1 MPSFGSFE
9 TEREVYSDPIYTVY
23 FARKTGDPKSEYA
36 VKVFTIQRAGFD
48 PETITELGPLLGDI
62 ERNRVESI
70 ALQAKGAA
78 VSVFIAPVLETGR
91 DERGVWYVTR
101 FYPRSINRIISG
113 KVALSREAL
122 QHLILS
128 IAQGALDLKRA
139 CGRSHGDIRPSS
151 VQISKSEKLSEAE
164 VVLSDLLPGGTDE
177 AARYEISDLRSIGRI
192 LLQLVRQRE
201 IGNEEDFLILPIL
214 ASAEWTRLFG
224 KETDRWLLLCNR
236 LLDPNLSLEQ
246 LSLEQLVAELG
257 QLQPKSKV
265 SPRLIISAAAGL
277 ALLAVVA
284 FVVSRL
290 TGYQK
295 LEITSDPPSATI
307 LVDQKEQE
315 GKTPLKLK
323 LKRGNYVIEARHETL
338 KLLEQTTNWVAQ
350 SGAPPRLHFRFPY
363 GSVAIKSEPPG
374 ATISR
379 DGVEIGK
386 TAADGS
392 PFVVPIVAAGLEVKY
407 ELTLSD
413 HLVKPVRGVVTNGQ
427 RLVLSETLPLVT
439 DVGTVD
445 LDSTPPGAKVFW
457 KDKLLTSA
465 TPERVQLEQGSY
477 TLTAVYNDWPT
488 QLLSVVVRK
497 KEEVPATFV
506 FPFGT
511 VSLNSDPSDAVV
523 WVGTNRIGNTPK
535 MVRRPAGS
543 TTFRFEHP
551 GFETTNVTVN
561 VVDKGM
567 VTVKPSLITS
577 NGIFELSAE
586 PGDALILDSTGKEIG
601 RTTTG
606 TPFTTNF
613 PPGTYTFT
621 ARMEGLNDVV
631 ATLPVGKR
639 EVKKYAFIF
648 DYGTVLL
655 DSLPPGASI
664 TANGKM
670 VGTTPA
676 KLVQKP
682 GVKTI
687 YRISVP
693 DYLPETN
700 EVTVTNHDFN
710 QVRLVKLVPEP
721 VSVALTSDPPGAQFY
736 LEGAALAGTGSV
748 YSIAWGTN
756 LVLANHPRLVGVT
769 NTVAIQK
776 GAQKGGEFKFK
787 FDYGTLI
794 LTNLPDDV
802 RVSEGG
808 EDVVVRL
815 GGGGLRLAYERPGP
829 HTYDLDW
836 AGKKDTVKTNLPG
849 GSSIVLV
856 SEVVGREFKNG
867 IGLRLVKV
875 PDLFGPGKNGW
886 VGKFE
891 VTEAEYEKVMGADAN
906 LSTFKGPDLPVENV
920 TWKQAQAFCDMLTQ
934 MDKKPPPDYAGRYG
948 LPTVE
953 LWEKIAAGATLKTAV
968 FAAKQPAPV
977 GSKGA
982 ANSSGVSDILG
993 NVAEWLAGDDA
1004 KKMAVGGGFRDRSD
1018 FRGKRGFTEPQQKD
1032 GFEDDLGF
1040 RVLWLPAQ

>member
-36 VKVFTIQRAGFD
+36 VKVFSIQRASYD

-62 ERNRVESI
+62 ERKRVESI
-70 ALQAKGAA
+70 SLQAKGAA
-78 VSVFIAPVLETGR
+78 ASAFIAPVLETGL

-122 QHLILS
+122 QHLLLS
-128 IAQGALDLKRA
+128 IAQGALDLKRT

-151 VQISKSEKLSEAE
+151 VQISKSEKLSAAE
-164 VVLSDLLPGGTDE
+164 VVLSDVLPGGTDE
-177 AARYEISDLRSIGRI
+177 LARYEISDLRSIGRI

-214 ASAEWTRLFG
+214 ESAEWTRLFG
-224 KETDRWLLLCNR
+224 KETNRWLLLCNR
-236 LLDPNLSLEQ
+236 LLDPGLSLEQ

-265 SPRLIISAAAGL
+265 SPRLIISAAAAL
-277 ALLAVVA
+277 AILAVVA
-284 FVVSRL
+284 FVISRL

-295 LEITSDPPSATI
+295 LEITSEPPGATI

-315 GKTPLKLK
+315 GKTPLKLR
-323 LKRGNYVIEARHETL
+323 LKRGNHVIEVRHETL
-338 KLLEQTTNWVAQ
+338 RLLEQTTNWVAQ
-350 SGAPPRLHFRFPY
+350 SGAPPRLDFRFPY

-413 HLVKPVRGVVTNGQ
+413 HLAKSVRGVVTNGQ

-439 DVGTVD
+439 DAGTVD
-445 LDSTPPGAKVFW
+445 LDSTPPGAKVFL

-465 TPERVQLEQGSY
+465 TPEKVQLEQGTY
-477 TLTAVYNDWPT
+477 TLTAAYNDWPT

-535 MVRRPAGS
+535 MTRRPAGS
-543 TTFRFEHP
+543 TTFRFEHA
-551 GFETTNVTVN
+551 GFETTNLMVN

-567 VTVKPSLITS
+567 VTVKPSLVTS

-639 EVKKYAFIF
+639 EVKKYTFIF
-648 DYGTVLL
+648 DYGTVRLE
-655 DSLPPGASI
+655 SLPPGASI
-664 TANGKM
+664 TANGKIL
-670 VGTTPA
+670 GTTPA
-676 KLVQKP
+676 RLVQKP
-682 GVKTI
+682 GLKTV

-721 VSVALTSDPPGAQFY
+721 VAVALTSEPPGAQFY
-736 LEGAALAGTGSV
+736 LEGAVLPVAGSV
-748 YSIAWGTN
+748 YSMPWGTN
-756 LVLANHPRLVGVT
+756 LVMAKRPPLLEVT
-769 NTVAIQK
+769 KSIVVKK
-776 GAQKGGEFKFK
+776 GAQNSALFQ

-794 LTNLPDDV
+794 LTNLPDWV
-802 RVSEGG
+802 AVKEGN
-808 EDVVVRL
+808 EQLVVAA
-815 GGGGLRLAYERPGP
+815 GTERLAYVRPGI
-829 HTYDLDW
+829 HNYDLYDGTEKIESLTTNVDSG
-836 AGKKDTVKTNLPG
+836 ASTILRAKAIGEVRNSIGMRLIRARNLLGTGKDC
-849 GSSIVLV
+849 
-856 SEVVGREFKNG
+856 
-867 IGLRLVKV
+867 
-875 PDLFGPGKNGW
+875 W

-906 LSTFKGPDLPVENV
+906 QSAFKGPDLPVENV
-920 TWKQAQAFCDMLTQ
+920 TWLQAQAFCDKLTQ
-934 MDKKPPPDYAGRYG
+934 VDSKPPPGYAGHYG

-953 LWEKIAAGATLKTAV
+953 QWLQLEKGTDLKTAV
-968 FAAKQPAPV
+968 IEASQPAAV

-982 ANSSGVSDILG
+982 ANSTGVSDILG
-993 NVAEWLAGDDA
+993 NVREWLASDDP
-1004 KKMAVGGGFRDRSD
+1004 KNRQHVGGSFKSRAGFRGMAA
-1018 FRGKRGFTEPQQKD
+1018 FLNPEQYD
-1032 GFEDDLGF
+1032 GASPEVGF
-1040 RVLWLPAQ
+1040 RVIWLPAQQ